1 MKVLIA
7 SFIASFLLLLSITA
21 AGSISMTAT
30 QNSYLS
36 SDQVWTFWGSLEVED
51 IETLAAYND
60 SGLIEFKQS
69 WSKGNLD
76 DIQWQYYIM
85 YFKSYLYYFQIHLR
99 EIGEKVGF
107 KGAFLIQCWVNCS
120 SSLNDIKSFTYRVA
134 KDGEDLVSYNVVEQ
148 VWVAGNT
155 PYSQDVQRIM
165 QKDRVTSMSINN
177 ILINRGLPLALTY
190 STAGKEAYSRKI
202 QPQVYITR
210 KSDVSET
217 EVICMVTGFYPKPI
231 NVSLWKEN
239 KMEDVMST
247 GALPNGDGTY
257 QLTVLTTINMAEEQ
271 SVYCQVEH
279 SSLKEPLIVHLDEIH
294 HTPIGLVLGITVA
307 VIVCVIGL
315 SCFMKLYK
323 KHRRYTFITGLTMD

>member
-1 MKVLIA
+1 MKVLIP
-7 SFIASFLLLLSITA
+7 SFIVSLLLLLSITA
-21 AGSISMTAT
+21 AGSISMTVT
-30 QNSYLS
+30 QNSYFS
-36 SDQVWTFWGSLEVED
+36 SDRLRTFWGSLEVED

-60 SGLIEFKQS
+60 SRIIEFKQS

-76 DIQWQYYIM
+76 DTHWQYYNM
-85 YFKSYLYYFQIHLR
+85 FLKSYLYYFHIHLR
-99 EIGEKVGF
+99 EISEKVGY

-120 SSLNDIKSFTYRVA
+120 SSLNEIKSFTYRVA
-134 KDGEDLVSYNVVEQ
+134 GNGEDLVSYNVLDK
-148 VWVAGNT
+148 VWIAGTT
-155 PYSQDVQRIM
+155 PYSQAIQRIM
-165 QKDRVTSMSINN
+165 QKDRVTSMCISN
-177 ILINRGLPLALTY
+177 ILIKFCYSLALTY

-231 NVSLWKEN
+231 NVSLLKEN
-239 KMEDVMST
+239 QMEDVMST

-257 QLTVLTTINMAEEQ
+257 QITVLTTINMADEQ
-271 SVYCQVEH
+271 SVYCKVEH
-279 SSLKEPLIVHLDEIH
+279 SSLKEPLIVYLDEIH
-294 HTPIGLVLGITVA
+294 HTPIGLVVGITVA

>member
-1 MKVLIA
+1 
-7 SFIASFLLLLSITA
+7 
-21 AGSISMTAT
+21 MTAT

>member
-7 SFIASFLLLLSITA
+7 SFIVSLLLLLSITA
-21 AGSISMTAT
+21 AGSISMAAT
-30 QNSYLS
+30 QNSYFS
-36 SDQVWTFWGSLEVED
+36 SDRVITLWGSLEVED

-60 SGLIEFKQS
+60 SRLIEFKQS
-69 WSKGNLD
+69 WSKGNLND
-76 DIQWQYYIM
+76 TDWQYYNM
-85 YFKSYLYYFQIHLR
+85 FLKRYLYYFHIHLR
-99 EIGEKVGF
+99 EISEKVGA

-120 SSLNDIKSFTYRVA
+120 SSLNEIKSFTYRVA
-134 KDGEDLVSYNVVEQ
+134 KDGEDLVSYNVVEE
-148 VWVAGNT
+148 VWVAGNA
-155 PYSQDVQRIM
+155 PHSQDVQRIM
-165 QKDRVTSMSINN
+165 QKDTVTSMSIHN
-177 ILINRGLPLALTY
+177 ILIFYCPSLALTY

-210 KSDVSET
+210 KSHESET

-239 KMEDVMST
+239 KMADVMST

-257 QLTVLTTINMAEEQ
+257 QLTVLTTINMAVEQ
-271 SVYCQVEH
+271 SIYCQVEH

-294 HTPIGLVLGITVA
+294 HTPIGLVVGITVA

-315 SCFMKLYK
+315 VCFMKLYK